1 MFITISYATGVTI
14 GVESSRY
21 SVNEGDR
28 LVSVCVVK
36 ADTTIL
42 EKPIT
47 FNFETED
54 HHATS
59 TNPVDFSHVQASFTF
74 DRTTSRH
81 CVDIS
86 IIDDSVLEDMES
98 FDVIIASSDPDV
110 VVAPS
115 RAVVSIIDNDVVT
128 IGLENDRFQGNE
140 GEQSEVC
147 ASVRGITTLE
157 RSVTVRIST
166 VDRSA
171 QGKNIRLIIRVW
183 LLFS

>member
-1 MFITISYATGVTI
+1 M
-14 GVESSRY
+14 ESSRY
-21 SVNEGDR
+21 TVNEGDR

-42 EKPIT
+42 EKPVT

-59 TNPVDFSHVQASFTF
+59 TNPVDFSHVQSSFTF
-74 DRTTSRH
+74 DRTTSRR

-98 FDVIIASSDPDV
+98 FDVIIASSDPGV

-115 RAVVSIIDNDVVT
+115 RAVVSIIDNEKIAVGFVQ
-128 IGLENDRFQGNE
+128 DRHQGDGAE
-140 GEQSEVC
+140 LVEVC
-147 ASVRGITTLE
+147 GVLRNGSLE
-157 RSVTVRIST
+157 RSIVTQFSIQGRGEWISLVVT
-166 VDRSA
+166 NDISY
-171 QGKNIRLIIRVW
+171 LY
-183 LLFS
+183 